1 MTKKTPEEVKE
12 EILTKIGL
20 SKKNLDFYKKL
31 YADGNLLN
39 VPDKTKPES

>member
-1 MTKKTPEEVKE
+1 MTNKTSEEVKE
-12 EILTKIGL
+12 EILTQIGL

-39 VPDKTKPES
+39 QPDKTKTES